1 MKSLKLVTVGTILFS
16 SVILGASV
24 QAAGT
29 ATYNS
34 FGEVTFEE
42 DTDITNPIDPIDP
55 EIPVLPGP
63 EIPPT
68 GTPGPLSIDFA
79 SNLKFGTQKMSTV
92 NKTYYASAQEVT
104 SGKGT
109 PEEKTYF
116 VPLYAQVTDKR
127 GDLTGWN
134 LTLKQE
140 AQFESTTSKKELKG
154 AVVNFSDGAIN
165 SETDPADML
174 WPTVTNADFSLS
186 PDGEASKLMSA
197 DADTGFGTYVMHF
210 GKDIAT
216 GAENEY
222 KSVSIDVP
230 GKTVKVAESYKANLI
245 WELQNVPDGGVVQ
258 TEKEKLTAKITEAEA
273 LNEAD
278 YTPESWTTFKTAL
291 TDAKAVLANNSS
303 TDTEYS
309 TATAALTLAITELVA
324 AE

>member
-16 SVILGASV
+16 SLILGASV
-24 QAAGT
+24 QAADT

-42 DTDITNPIDPIDP
+42 DTDPTNPVDPTDP
-55 EIPVLPGP
+55 TEPVEPGP
-63 EIPPT
+63 ETPPT

-92 NKTYYASAQEVT
+92 DKTYYASAQEVT

-109 PEEKTYF
+109 PDEKKYF

-154 AVVNFSDGAIN
+154 AVVNFSGGVVN
-165 SETDPADML
+165 SETDPADMI
-174 WPTVTNADFSLS
+174 WPNVTNADFSLT

-210 GKDIAT
+210 GNEIAT

-230 GKTVKVAESYKANLI
+230 GKTVKVAESYKTNLI

-258 TEKEKLTAKITEAEA
+258 TAKEKLTAKIAEAEA
-273 LNEAD
+273 LIEAD

-291 TDAKAVLANNSS
+291 TDAKEVLDEQGSQDADYSNATKSLTKAV
-303 TDTEYS
+303 
-309 TATAALTLAITELVA
+309 TELVKA
-324 AE
+324 